1 MRFGPWCHETRS
13 RQVSRQTAL
22 ACVKIEIKEAKIPP
36 STQPSREGNV
46 SSLSESICISIVRA
60 RFLWVII
67 NPEEA
72 LQREAAPRSR
82 TLTASAAPLGVRGS
96 SLCSQLRPSYRHA
109 IFPLQAVTKA
119 DLGACR
125 KQSADRWKMPACW
138 WLTCLNLALASFSF
152 ILPWATK

>member
-1 MRFGPWCHETRS
+1 MQLGPCCHVTRS

-22 ACVKIEIKEAKIPP
+22 THVKIEIKEGKIPP
-36 STQPSREGNV
+36 SIQPSQEDNI
-46 SSLSESICISIVRA
+46 SSLSECICISIVHA

-67 NPEEA
+67 KPEETAAGGSFSFTA
-72 LQREAAPRSR
+72 LS
-82 TLTASAAPLGVRGS
+82 ASAAPLGVRGS
-96 SLCSQLRPSYRHA
+96 SFCSSLRPSYQHA

-125 KQSADRWKMPACW
+125 KQSDDRWKMPVCW

-152 ILPWATK
+152 ILPWATR

>member
-1 MRFGPWCHETRS
+1 MMSWDTQQAGVTTNSAGMC
-13 RQVSRQTAL
+13 
-22 ACVKIEIKEAKIPP
+22 KKKEIKEAKIPP
-36 STQPSREGNV
+36 SIQPSHGGNV
-46 SSLSESICISIVRA
+46 FSLSESICISIVRA

-72 LQREAAPRSR
+72 LQREVAPRSR
-82 TLTASAAPLGVRGS
+82 ALTASAAPLGVRGS
-96 SLCSQLRPSYRHA
+96 SLCSSLRPSYRHA
-109 IFPLQAVTKA
+109 IFPLQTVTKA